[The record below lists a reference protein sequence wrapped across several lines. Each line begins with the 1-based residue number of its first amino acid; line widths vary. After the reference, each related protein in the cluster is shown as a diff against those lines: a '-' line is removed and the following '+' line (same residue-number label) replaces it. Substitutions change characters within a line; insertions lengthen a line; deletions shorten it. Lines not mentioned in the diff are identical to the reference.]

1 MTDVAAPPWPSILL
15 IGPTGAGKTPL
26 GQELE
31 RRGLGGRRCVHFDFG
46 ANLRKLAAG
55 EADRTFLSDEE
66 LAAIRRSL
74 ATGALFEDRDMPM
87 IVRIL
92 RAFAASRAIGP
103 GTLLVLNGTPRHVR
117 QAEGLAATVSV
128 ELVVRLEADAAV
140 ILERLRLDPG
150 GDRSGRTDD
159 AIEAVRERLSDYKKR
174 TRPLIDLY
182 DRRGVRVVT
191 VSVTA
196 AMTAAETY
204 DVLAAALRTGKGG
217 RP

>member
-66 LAAIRRSL
+66 LAAIRHSL

-87 IVRIL
+87 IVSIL

-117 QAEGLAATVSV
+117 QAEGLAGTVSV

-140 ILERLRLDPG
+140 IRERLRLDPG

-159 AIEAVRERLSDYKKR
+159 SIEAVRERLSDYEKR

-182 DRRGVRVVT
+182 GRRGVRVVA
-191 VSVTA
+191 VPVTA

-204 DVLAAALRTGKGG
+204 NVLEAALMTEKGG